1 MTVIKEAARGGMVH
15 YFCDGDPYHFDAW
28 VGEKDKTLAFLI
40 EEEHKEDLELIKE
53 EVFSK
58 FIEEGYGVTVTTL
71 RGAPGR

>member
-1 MTVIKEAARGGMVH
+1 MTVIKEATRGDMVH

-28 VGEKDKTLAFLI
+28 VCEGHKTLSIMI
-40 EEEHKEDLELIKE
+40 EEEHEEDLELIKE
-53 EVFSK
+53 GVFSK